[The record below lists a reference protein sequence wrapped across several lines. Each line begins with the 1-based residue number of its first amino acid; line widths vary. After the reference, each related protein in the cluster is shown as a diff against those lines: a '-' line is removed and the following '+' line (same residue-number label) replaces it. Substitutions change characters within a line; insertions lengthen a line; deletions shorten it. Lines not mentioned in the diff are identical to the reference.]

1 MSRLVDRVLGFRLMR
16 RFVFIAAA
24 CFMVASAVAAAD
36 KSGYYGYGQ
45 LATPEQIAGWDIDVR
60 PDGVGLPPGSGTVE
74 DGETLYE
81 EQCAACH
88 GSFGE
93 GVGRFPSLAGGEGS
107 LKDERPQKTVGSYW
121 KYTSTLWDYIH
132 RAMPFAQPESLSDD
146 EVYAVTAYVLYLND
160 LVEDDFE
167 LTRENLSS
175 IRLPNEGSFIPD
187 QRPDVSNKHCMK
199 NCKDPADI
207 SITSSAPVY
216 LSDAALDESIKR
228 GRAIAA
234 DRNAG
239 NCYSCHVVT
248 GVELPGNSGPPLVGM
263 SARYPERVALKAQ
276 IADSRVRNPET
287 PMPPYGAHY
296 ILTDAELESLVDYV
310 QSL

>member
-1 MSRLVDRVLGFRLMR
+1 MSRLVDRARGRRLLK
-16 RFVFIAAA
+16 RFVFIPGV
-24 CFMVASAVAAAD
+24 CLMVATAVAAAD
-36 KSGYYGYGQ
+36 KPGYYGYGQ
-45 LATPEQIAGWDIDVR
+45 PATTEQIAGWDIDVR

-74 DGETLYE
+74 DGEFLYE
-81 EQCAACH
+81 EKCAACH

-167 LTRENLSS
+167 LTRENLST

-187 QRPDVSNKHCMK
+187 QRPDVSNKHCME
-199 NCKDPADI
+199 NCKNPADI
-207 SITSSAPVY
+207 AITSSAPVY
-216 LSDAALDESIKR
+216 IPAAFLAQSIER

-239 NCYSCHVVT
+239 NCYSCHVVE
-248 GVELPGNSGPPLVGM
+248 GVELPGNSGPPLAGM
-263 SARYPERVALKAQ
+263 SVRYPDRAALKSQ
-276 IADSRVRNPET
+276 IADARLRNPET
-287 PMPPYGAHY
+287 PMPPYGAHS
-296 ILTDAELESLVDYV
+296 ILTDSELESLVDYV

>member
-24 CFMVASAVAAAD
+24 CFMVASAVAATD

-45 LATPEQIAGWDIDVR
+45 LATLEQIAGWDIDVR

-199 NCKDPADI
+199 NCRNPADI
-207 SITSSAPVY
+207 TITSSAPVY
-216 LSDAALDESIKR
+216 SPDGEAVETRVES
-228 GRAIAA
+228 
-234 DRNAG
+234 
-239 NCYSCHVVT
+239 
-248 GVELPGNSGPPLVGM
+248 
-263 SARYPERVALKAQ
+263 
-276 IADSRVRNPET
+276 SR
-287 PMPPYGAHY
+287 
-296 ILTDAELESLVDYV
+296 
-310 QSL
+310 